1 MQIGDFEVK
10 ISLSTKNIGYRT
22 LFRILTFLRERITS
36 SATCQDSIFANEVN
50 FRKKL
55 FQEAESGGDNFNSS
69 FADFFQNSD
78 YLNAEDAGNAAEVLM
93 HWISLLPT
101 VAAFGL
107 FWLER
112 MILTVLHIMYKD
124 IIMYCSCI

>member
-1 MQIGDFEVK
+1 MMQR
-10 ISLSTKNIGYRT
+10 NN
-22 LFRILTFLRERITS
+22 TS
-36 SATCQDSIFANEVN
+36 RNKYIFV
-50 FRKKL
+50 KKL
-55 FQEAESGGDNFNSS
+55 FQEAESGGDSFNSS
-69 FADFFQNSD
+69 FADFFKNSD

-101 VAAFGL
+101 VAVFGL